1 MHISINELVVIW
13 KALQQV
19 ISYSNVFLTFPS
31 FPENVFSRKIFHDLL
46 LDIGGYTKRFP
57 MLWRDYS
64 LRYS

>member
-1 MHISINELVVIW
+1 M
-13 KALQQV
+13 
-19 ISYSNVFLTFPS
+19 SYSNVFLTFPS